1 MHNGPVR
8 EAIRAVGMS
17 ARASRGSA
25 DKRTGWDL
33 TATETLKH
41 RHRRRRSAAGKGRIQ
56 CEGDQREDS
65 RVEGRGVAVS
75 KAVHHDLRR

>member
-25 DKRTGWDL
+25 DKQTGWGP
-33 TATETLKH
+33 TATETLK
-41 RHRRRRSAAGKGRIQ
+41 RRLRRRGSAAGKGGIQ
-56 CEGDQREDS
+56 CEGDQRGGS
-65 RVEGRGVAVS
+65 RVEGRGVVVS